1 MDDNRLDAAIDD
13 VAREMTAGEPHAS
26 FRVRVMARVESFE
39 VRRSWFGVR
48 GLTAVAGV
56 AAVLAVLL
64 FQFRRPHD
72 TARPYAA
79 VAPAPA
85 VAEQRVGREPAM
97 TNRHDSSLT
106 ASGTTPPRDDRQRIV
121 TIVPSE
127 VDALAP
133 PPLDVESIA
142 VAALPA
148 PSSIR
153 LDEMETIAPIA
164 VAPLSV
170 DDQGERR

>member
-26 FRVRVMARVESFE
+26 FRAQVMARIEAFE
-39 VRRSWFGVR
+39 VRRSWFAVR
-48 GLTAVAGV
+48 GLTAVA
-56 AAVLAVLL
+56 AIAVVLVVVL
-64 FQFRRPHD
+64 FQRRGPQESARPHV
-72 TARPYAA
+72 A
-79 VAPAPA
+79 VAPAPS
-85 VAEQRVGREPAM
+85 VAERRVEPEPAM
-97 TNRHDSSLT
+97 TNPHDSSLT
-106 ASGTTPPRDDRQRIV
+106 ASGTTTPRDDRQRIV
-121 TIVPSE
+121 TIVPSD

-133 PPLDVESIA
+133 PPLDVDSIA

-170 DDQGERR
+170 DDLGEKR